1 MAEDGF
7 FGGELGD
14 DLLDRDVGLGLIKGA
29 ESLVEGHGGIG
40 SLSPEGWYAEQH
52 GGCNSKGGEKSAVH
66 GEGHDT
72 TPVHS
77 E

>member
-7 FGGELGD
+7 FSGELGD
-14 DLLDRDVGLGLIKGA
+14 DLLDRDVGLGLIEGA
-29 ESLVEGHGGIG
+29 ESLIERHGGVG
-40 SLSPEGWYAEQH
+40 SLSADGGDAEQH
-52 GGCNSKGGEKSAVH
+52 GGCKSKGGEKSKLR

-72 TPVHS
+72 APVPS